1 MLNLEGDVKLII
13 ACQINKGMSHIF
25 QINVPLPMLSM
36 FKMDTVMMTI
46 ITETVILME
55 GIVA

>member
-1 MLNLEGDVKLII
+1 
-13 ACQINKGMSHIF
+13 MSPIF

-46 ITETVILME
+46 IIETVILME